1 MSSREYRPKLSTW
14 WWEFPQA
21 KSLLNIYNSFF
32 KKFFFMMYII
42 IYYGI
47 LLNKLSITKLK
58 NSLKKVYS
66 PLFCFKVFKRN
77 SVKDVAVIEP
87 ISHFFLPT
95 EIIA

>member
-1 MSSREYRPKLSTW
+1 MSSTDQNLVHDDGSFPKLNRYWIFTIL
-14 WWEFPQA
+14 FL
-21 KSLLNIYNSFF
+21 KSFF
-32 KKFFFMMYII
+32 YDVYYN